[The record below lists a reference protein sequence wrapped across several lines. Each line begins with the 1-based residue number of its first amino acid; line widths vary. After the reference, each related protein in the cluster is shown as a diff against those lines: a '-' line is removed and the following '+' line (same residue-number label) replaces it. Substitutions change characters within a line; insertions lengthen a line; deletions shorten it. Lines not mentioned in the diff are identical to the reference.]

1 MYILTL
7 KNSAYNE
14 LEFEFVGEDAVERMT
29 AFIEII
35 EAHAVDQD
43 LEIVIKKEEA

>member
-7 KNSAYNE
+7 EGSGYNK
-14 LEFEFVGEDAVERMT
+14 LDFEFVGEDAVERMT

-43 LEIVIKKEEA
+43 LEIVVKKGEA